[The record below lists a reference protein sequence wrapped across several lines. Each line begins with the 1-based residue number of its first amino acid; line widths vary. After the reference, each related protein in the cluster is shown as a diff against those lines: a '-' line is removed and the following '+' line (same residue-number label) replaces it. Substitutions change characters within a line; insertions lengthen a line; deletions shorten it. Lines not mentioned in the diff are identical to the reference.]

1 MGSSCSTPF
10 QYPSSGS
17 TDCNS
22 TRQAYGRPLACTLF
36 QYPSSGSTDCN
47 SVTVATSAPS
57 RSAFQYPSS
66 GSTDCNS
73 RTRPGSA
80 ASPRPLS
87 VSLKRIDG
95 LQLHAPGVRPAAGVH
110 ALSVSLKRI
119 DGLQR
124 IPWDPA
130 RQPLVWLFQY
140 PSSGS
145 TDCNWPRSAPPPGRT
160 PTLSVSLKRID
171 GLQPP
176 GAQQQRVQP
185 PELFQYPSSGST
197 DCNLL
202 GVGWHA
208 ADLAASFSIPQ
219 ADRRTATHR
228 HPRPGPPRAVRFQY
242 PSSGSTDCNAAVR
255 RVERAAGH
263 PPFSIPQADRR
274 TATALA
280 AAAAD
285 PCWFA
290 FSIPQADRRTATGG
304 S

>member
-22 TRQAYGRPLACTLF
+22 TRQAYGRPLACT
-36 QYPSSGSTDCN
+36 
-47 SVTVATSAPS
+47 
-57 RSAFQYPSS
+57 
-66 GSTDCNS
+66 
-73 RTRPGSA
+73 
-80 ASPRPLS
+80 
-87 VSLKRIDG
+87 
-95 LQLHAPGVRPAAGVH
+95 
-110 ALSVSLKRI
+110 
-119 DGLQR
+119 
-124 IPWDPA
+124 
-130 RQPLVWLFQY
+130 LFQY

-255 RVERAAGH
+255 RVVRAAGH

-290 FSIPQADRRTATGG
+290 FSIPQADRRTATTSRPTWPTGTRFSFSIPQADRRTATGG

>member
-22 TRQAYGRPLACTLF
+22 TRQAYGRPLACT
-36 QYPSSGSTDCN
+36 
-47 SVTVATSAPS
+47 
-57 RSAFQYPSS
+57 
-66 GSTDCNS
+66 
-73 RTRPGSA
+73 
-80 ASPRPLS
+80 
-87 VSLKRIDG
+87 
-95 LQLHAPGVRPAAGVH
+95 
-110 ALSVSLKRI
+110 
-119 DGLQR
+119 
-124 IPWDPA
+124 
-130 RQPLVWLFQY
+130 LFQY

-228 HPRPGPPRAVRFQY
+228 FAPWCARLGIPLSVSLKRIDGLQPRSPPPPPTRAGSLSVSLKRIDGLQPETASAMQPGPSGAFSIPQADRRTATRSCACTRRAPASTFQY
-242 PSSGSTDCNAAVR
+242 PSSGSTDCNAAGGAGR
-255 RVERAAGH
+255 LDGPAA
-263 PPFSIPQADRR
+263 PFSI
-274 TATALA
+274 
-280 AAAAD
+280 
-285 PCWFA
+285 
-290 FSIPQADRRTATGG
+290 
-304 S
+304 